1 MAALLILDDTVYRL
15 RFAPCPLFLILRIT
29 LDSLSRTTI

>member
-15 RFAPCPLFLILRIT
+15 RVRALPSHPHP
-29 LDSLSRTTI
+29 SHHS